1 MKKKKIIYLSVAAV
15 AVVILAFF
23 IFSPSDKE
31 VEQKVKVKKGDFE
44 IVVTTSG
51 ELVAP
56 NSVNITGPIELQ
68 GRNMR
73 GLNDIK
79 ILDMVAEGT
88 VVDSGDY
95 VASLDPSTIQTRL
108 KDLDAEVEKYV
119 GQLERTQLD
128 TSLNL
133 RTIRNNIKNL
143 EYEVEEKQIVVD
155 QSIYEPPATQRQA
168 KNALDKALRDLD
180 QEKRNYTLKVDQA
193 VAQVAEVQVS
203 LNRARTEY
211 DGMVDVLS
219 RFNVRAPRSGM
230 VIYYKGF
237 SGEKR
242 KAGSSISAWDIV
254 LATLPDFTVMDSKTY
269 INEIDIS
276 KIKTGQ
282 DVRIGID
289 AFPDKSYT
297 GQVISVANIGEQLK
311 NADAKVFEVVI
322 RLRGTDPILRPAMT
336 TSNQI
341 VTASYKD
348 VVYIPTEAIFGNDT
362 MTYVYKTNGIKQVVV
377 AGDMNENYRIIEQG
391 LENGEELYLS
401 IPQNAERFK
410 LVGEEFIPL
419 IKQRK
424 EEKEREEQQRLEE
437 AQQREEARKNARQNF
452 RGSGRGSVMPQ
463 GGNMGLPPQ
472 GQAGGT
478 GQHPAGGSTPS
489 QDMSTSPN
497 QTQGKPEGRISQRP
511 AGSRDSTQQQV
522 KRPQADTSQPAKK

>member
-1 MKKKKIIYLSVAAV
+1 MKKKKIIYLSLAAV
-15 AVVILAFF
+15 AVIVAAFF
-23 IFSPSDKE
+23 IFSSSDKAE
-31 VEQKVKVKKGDFE
+31 EQKVKVKKGDFE

-56 NSVNITGPIELQ
+56 NSVNITGPVELQ
-68 GRNMR
+68 NRNMR
-73 GLNDIK
+73 GVGDIK

-95 VASLDPSTIQTRL
+95 VATLDPSTVQTRL

-193 VAQVAEVQVS
+193 IAQVAEVQVN
-203 LNRARTEY
+203 LNRARDEY
-211 DGMVDVLS
+211 GSMMDVLS

-230 VIYYKGF
+230 VIYYKMYN
-237 SGEKR
+237 GEKR
-242 KAGSSISAWDIV
+242 KIGSTISAWDLII
-254 LATLPDFTVMDSKTY
+254 ATLPDFSVMDSKTY

-282 DVRIGID
+282 EVRIGID

-297 GQVISVANIGEQLK
+297 GQVVSVANIGEQLR
-311 NADAKVFEVVI
+311 NADAKVFEVII
-322 RLRGTDPILRPAMT
+322 RVRGTDPILRPAMT

-348 VVYIPTEAIFGNDT
+348 VIYIPTEALFGNDT
-362 MTYVYKTNGIKQVVV
+362 MTYVYRINGIKQVVV
-377 AGDMNENYRIIEQG
+377 AGEMNDNHRIIEQG
-391 LENGEELYLS
+391 LEEGEELYLS
-401 IPQNAERFK
+401 IPENAERFK
-410 LVGEEFIPL
+410 LVGEELIPI

-424 EEKEREEQQRLEE
+424 EAKEREEQQRLEE
-437 AQQREEARKNARQNF
+437 ARQREEARRNARGGF
-452 RGSGRGSVMPQ
+452 RGQGRGGASS
-463 GGNMGLPPQ
+463 
-472 GQAGGT
+472 
-478 GQHPAGGSTPS
+478 GGSGTPS
-489 QDMSTSPN
+489 QGVSVNTSDK
-497 QTQGKPEGRISQRP
+497 TGAVKPEGERGQRP
-511 AGSRDSTQQQV
+511 PNASDSTRQRR
-522 KRPQADTSQPAKK
+522 RPQADSSQISKN